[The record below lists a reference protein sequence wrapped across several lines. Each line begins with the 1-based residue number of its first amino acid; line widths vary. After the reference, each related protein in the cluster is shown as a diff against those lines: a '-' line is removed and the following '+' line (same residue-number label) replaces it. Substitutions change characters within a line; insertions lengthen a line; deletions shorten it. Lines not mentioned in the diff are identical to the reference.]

1 MRLWMNVQRSSGT
14 ESIYQRAEPSCYMHV
29 LIFVATCIEHIWFCC
44 NISFVFTTS
53 IHELKRVEAILS
65 SFRKDMAFSFYKTLI
80 RSCKIDAYECTYLSE
95 QTINE
100 VSYFIL
106 DIYQVIIHMTPSI
119 IICWQQFLMDPG
131 IHISFWSLIKM
142 SLPYQTIFK
151 FYFLR
156 PTLIDSRKSLDVKS
170 VRKVYIAYLLGSSM
184 HDVMLYINVYMY
196 IY

>member
-1 MRLWMNVQRSSGT
+1 
-14 ESIYQRAEPSCYMHV
+14 
-29 LIFVATCIEHIWFCC
+29 
-44 NISFVFTTS
+44 
-53 IHELKRVEAILS
+53 
-65 SFRKDMAFSFYKTLI
+65 MAFSFYKTLI

-95 QTINE
+95 QNE

-131 IHISFWSLIKM
+131 IHISFRSLIKM

-184 HDVMLYINVYMY
+184 HDVMLYINVYICMY
-196 IY
+196 IN